1 MPKFKVQVNK
11 SFCVE
16 HIVEA
21 DDKDHALEIGS
32 EIIDFMSCNDKTYF
46 GGDWS
51 AIEVGGDEVV
61 DYEPLQD
68 YLK

>member
-1 MPKFKVQVNK
+1 MPKFKIQVSK
-11 SFCVE
+11 SFYVE

-32 EIIDFMSCNDKTYF
+32 EIEEFMECNLETYIDSEWD
-46 GGDWS
+46 
-51 AIEVGGDEVV
+51 AIQVSDDECVN
-61 DYEPLQD
+61 YEPVQD